1 MYTEK
6 QLWIMKDLK
15 RGVFYLNLNRC
26 TNTYLLLVWDVE
38 GDDEVGGVGL
48 LVGEGT
54 SEGQGV
60 VVGLMQLLNSL
71 SLSPR

>member
-1 MYTEK
+1 MNYEGYEAGCIVSQFK
-6 QLWIMKDLK
+6 S
-15 RGVFYLNLNRC
+15 VYH
-26 TNTYLLLVWDVE
+26 YLLLVWDVE

-54 SEGQGV
+54 GEGQGV
-60 VVGLMQLLNSL
+60 VVGLMELLNSL

>member
-1 MYTEK
+1 MNYEGSEAWCILSQFK
-6 QLWIMKDLK
+6 SLYQ
-15 RGVFYLNLNRC
+15 
-26 TNTYLLLVWDVE
+26 YLLLVWDVE

-54 SEGQGV
+54 GEGQGV
-60 VVGLMQLLNSL
+60 VVGLMELLNSL

>member
-1 MYTEK
+1 MNYEGSEAWCILS
-6 QLWIMKDLK
+6 QFESL
-15 RGVFYLNLNRC
+15 YQ
-26 TNTYLLLVWDVE
+26 YLLLVWDVE

-54 SEGQGV
+54 GEGQGV
-60 VVGLMQLLNSL
+60 VVGLMELLNSL